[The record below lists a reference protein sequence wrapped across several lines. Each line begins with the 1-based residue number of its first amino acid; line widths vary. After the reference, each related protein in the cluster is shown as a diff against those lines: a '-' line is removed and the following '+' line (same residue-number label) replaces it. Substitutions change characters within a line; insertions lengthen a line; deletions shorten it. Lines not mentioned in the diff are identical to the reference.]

1 MYTEIAKMKAV
12 RRMWAKLIEERC
24 QPQNSKLLLL
34 RAHCQD
40 SGYSLTECQPSNNVV
55 CTTVESMAAIMG
67 GSQSLHTN
75 SCNKAVGFSTPRSAR
90 VAHNTQL
97 IFREETGMKEV
108 TDLWGRSYMMERLR
122 DDLYDRAMYIL
133 REVEEEGGG

>member
-1 MYTEIAKMKAV
+1 MYTKIAKMKAV

-75 SCNKAVGFSTPRSAR
+75 SCDEAVGFSTPRSAR

-97 IFREETGMKEV
+97 ILRDDTGMTEV
-108 TDLWGRSYMMERLR
+108 ENPWEGSYMMEMLTE
-122 DDLYDRAMYIL
+122 DL
-133 REVEEEGGG
+133 